1 MSVGATV
8 VMALSVGM
16 ATAPP
21 ASAAAYGTGAVAVK
35 GPNSEFV
42 PGVDV
47 EIRQGDC
54 SGQTVW
60 FTTTGN
66 TPNAYGAFGITL
78 EVGRYC
84 LLTRQVPADYMY
96 ASASTFDVVAGPGNW
111 FTAWLPY
118 GVVVGSVVAKDAWGA
133 RIDGVNALV
142 RWGSCTAPGQ
152 GVWQNVTSTSRWL
165 DGSFSVSLTAGVYCT
180 SVIGVPA
187 GYTIP
192 VPVQTDVRHPSPAQI
207 VLWIPASPS

>member
-1 MSVGATV
+1 MS
-8 VMALSVGM
+8 LSVGI

-21 ASAAAYGTGAVAVK
+21 ASATAYGTGAVAVK

-42 PGVDV
+42 PGADI

-60 FTTTGN
+60 MTTTGS

-84 LLTRQVPADYMY
+84 LLTLQVPADYMG
-96 ASASTFDVVAGPGNW
+96 ANSSTFDVVEGPGNW

-142 RWGSCTAPGQ
+142 RTGACTAQ
-152 GVWQNVTSTSRWL
+152 G
-165 DGSFSVSLTAGVYCT
+165 
-180 SVIGVPA
+180 
-187 GYTIP
+187 
-192 VPVQTDVRHPSPAQI
+192 
-207 VLWIPASPS
+207 